1 MRAEM
6 IEVPSFVNELGHLS
20 FIENGNNIPF
30 KIQRVYFITNVS
42 PETIRGQHGHKKL
55 EQIFVA
61 INGSFEIS
69 VLNKFENS
77 SFLLDSPLKGLYV
90 PPMSWREVYN
100 FSSLHTT
107 CLVLASEIYDSE
119 DYIFVKSDF
128 MKHISN

>member
-1 MRAEM
+1 MRAKI

-77 SFLLDSPLKGLYV
+77 SFLLDNPLKGLYV

-107 CLVLASEIYDSE
+107 CLVLASEVYDSE

>member
-1 MRAEM
+1 MRAKI

-30 KIQRVYFITNVS
+30 KIQRVYFITNVT

-77 SFLLDSPLKGLYV
+77 SFLLDNPLKGLYV

-107 CLVLASEIYDSE
+107 CLVLASEVYDSE

>member
-1 MRAEM
+1 MHSKM
-6 IEVPSFVNELGHLS
+6 IEVPSFVNDLGHLS
-20 FIENGNNIPF
+20 FIENGNSIPF
-30 KIQRVYFITNVS
+30 KIQRVYFITTVS
-42 PETIRGQHGHKKL
+42 PKTSRGQHGHKKL

-77 SFLLDSPLKGLYV
+77 RFVLDSPLKGLYV

-107 CLVLASEIYDSE
+107 CLVLASEVYDSE
-119 DYIFVKSDF
+119 DYIYIKSDF
-128 MKHISN
+128 INHISN

>member
-1 MRAEM
+1 MRAKI
-6 IEVPSFVNELGHLS
+6 IEVPIFVNKLGHLS

-30 KIQRVYFITNVS
+30 KIQRVYFINNVS

-55 EQIFVA
+55 EQIFIA

-77 SFLLDSPLKGLYV
+77 SFMLDSQLKGLYV

-100 FSSLHTT
+100 FSSLYTT

>member
-1 MRAEM
+1 MRAKI

-20 FIENGNNIPF
+20 FIENGSKLPF

-55 EQIFVA
+55 EQIFIA

-69 VLNKFENS
+69 VLNKFEDNN
-77 SFLLDSPLKGLYV
+77 FTLDSPYKGLYV
-90 PPMSWREVYN
+90 PSMSWREVYN

-107 CLVLASEIYDSE
+107 CLVLASEVYDSE
-119 DYIFVKSDF
+119 DYIYVKSDF
-128 MKHISN
+128 LKQISN